1 MTTFTEIV
9 ATVVVHSSA
18 VALSHFGVTME
29 PAQVERVTPPP
40 AERVIARTPAAV
52 QAQTRRVMKLTSCPQ
67 PHHRAGA
74 LKV

>member
-9 ATVVVHSSA
+9 AAVVVHSSA

-29 PAQVERVTPPP
+29 PAQVERPAPAP
-40 AERVIARTPAAV
+40 AERVVARTPATHHHAV
-52 QAQTRRVMKLTSCPQ
+52 RLTSCPQ
-67 PHHRAGA
+67 LRHRTQP